1 MAISTVI
8 AIYFIIWWV
17 VLFAVLPWGV
27 HSQQETGEVT
37 PGTDP
42 GAPAVHRIWMKLIW
56 TTVTASVVFG
66 ICYGIYVSGL
76 VPLEFLKQI
85 SQPPHS

>member
-1 MAISTVI
+1 MQIGTVI

-27 HSQQETGEVT
+27 RSQEESGEVT

-42 GAPAVHRIWMKLIW
+42 GAPAVHRIWMKLVY

-66 ICYGIYVSGL
+66 VLYAIYVFDLIPIS
-76 VPLEFLKQI
+76 FLKQI
-85 SQPPHS
+85 AYPPHS